1 MLAARLNPY
10 NLIVPVRLARRIG
23 VSDYMIMGFGLSRV
37 VKAKYEK
44 GVLKLLEHVEL
55 REGEEV
61 KVRIERSLREKL
73 RGLIGVLG
81 ESNDEEL
88 ERYLEEAWQS

>member
-1 MLAARLNPY
+1 M
-10 NLIVPVRLARRIG
+10 
-23 VSDYMIMGFGLSRV
+23 SRV

-44 GVLKLLEHVEL
+44 DVLKLLEHVEL

-73 RGLIGVLG
+73 RDLIGVLG

-88 ERYLEEAWQS
+88 ERYLEEAWQL

>member
-1 MLAARLNPY
+1 M
-10 NLIVPVRLARRIG
+10 
-23 VSDYMIMGFGLSRV
+23 SRV

-73 RGLIGVLG
+73 RDLIGVLG

-88 ERYLEEAWQS
+88 ERYLEEAWQL